1 VHNFVPARATDLA
14 LTSGDLV
21 VVTMQ
26 DPAKTW
32 WKGFRY
38 DDLDKRE
45 GEFPSNYVEPLEEEE
60 VYELLGLGQMSEE
73 EQYSLQEIAQPALL
87 VGWSDGRKVEQIR
100 LRRKPSGFGFAVD
113 ENRVV
118 IKLESGG
125 SAAVAGVRIG
135 DSLRCVDSK
144 PVNTYSEVT
153 ALLAAVTEPGATID
167 LDVVRGSEPE
177 PEPQPQ
183 PGKISQRVILQQ
195 HADERLVA
203 SSPPPEEPPLSPRAQ
218 VIQMQADEEREV
230 SASLSG
236 SSLQSSPQA
245 DSTSAA
251 GASRSP
257 KPAQLQDFYA
267 QLQTAKSTPV
277 RSSAPARSYS
287 KEDFNLSETSEEED
301 MSVTEGDHH
310 ASVEHLERLAER
322 TAALQKTREAERQ
335 RLVAQVAEMEAST
348 RTKDAEA
355 RKLERKVQQLEQGLS
370 EKERHAGESSS
381 RSRSLERALVAAEA
395 STVAQEEKAAELSA
409 QLKSLTED
417 NKALKAQLDKAAAQ
431 AHSYAASMAVDTEA
445 LEAEAAELRDTNRTL
460 EVKCQTLNTRLRES
474 EEGRQREQ
482 DKIKA
487 ERMKLEV
494 AQERC
499 VSSFP
504 LPLYFVRCPSP
515 RLLASV
521 SSLLCD
527 RICAGTNKRAK
538 SWRRSTPWS

>member
-1 VHNFVPARATDLA
+1 
-14 LTSGDLV
+14 
-21 VVTMQ
+21 
-26 DPAKTW
+26 
-32 WKGFRY
+32 
-38 DDLDKRE
+38 
-45 GEFPSNYVEPLEEEE
+45 
-60 VYELLGLGQMSEE
+60 
-73 EQYSLQEIAQPALL
+73 
-87 VGWSDGRKVEQIR
+87 
-100 LRRKPSGFGFAVD
+100 
-113 ENRVV
+113 
-118 IKLESGG
+118 
-125 SAAVAGVRIG
+125 
-135 DSLRCVDSK
+135 
-144 PVNTYSEVT
+144 
-153 ALLAAVTEPGATID
+153 
-167 LDVVRGSEPE
+167 
-177 PEPQPQ
+177 
-183 PGKISQRVILQQ
+183 
-195 HADERLVA
+195 
-203 SSPPPEEPPLSPRAQ
+203 
-218 VIQMQADEEREV
+218 
-230 SASLSG
+230 
-236 SSLQSSPQA
+236 
-245 DSTSAA
+245 
-251 GASRSP
+251 
-257 KPAQLQDFYA
+257 
-267 QLQTAKSTPV
+267 
-277 RSSAPARSYS
+277 
-287 KEDFNLSETSEEED
+287 